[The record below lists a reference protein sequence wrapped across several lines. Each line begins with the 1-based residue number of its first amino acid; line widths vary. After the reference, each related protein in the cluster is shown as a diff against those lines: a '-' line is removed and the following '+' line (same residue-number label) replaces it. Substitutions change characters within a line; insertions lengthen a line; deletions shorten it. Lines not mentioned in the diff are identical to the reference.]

1 MTRAVKR
8 LGTPKRAR
16 PLYHGRTDPPF
27 LFPLLLSPPKGLQV
41 ERNRLAQKKLQKNE
55 HQFNSK
61 ADGPLNNAPV

>member
-27 LFPLLLSPPKGLQV
+27 LFPLLLSPPKDCKSKETDLH
-41 ERNRLAQKKLQKNE
+41 RKNYKKMNISSIPKRT
-55 HQFNSK
+55 
-61 ADGPLNNAPV
+61 AR